1 MTEMSQPTYATAAAK
16 VFGRDRVMLVC
27 DWLAVALAAS
37 LPWSTS
43 ATGILVGLWLVALI
57 PTLDVAA
64 LRREVLTPAGGFPV
78 LLCALGVAGML
89 WADVSFKERWGG
101 LDSFLKLLVIPLM
114 LIHFRRS
121 ERGTWVMIG
130 FLVSCSALLALSWAL
145 LLFPEIPWPKKYSVG
160 VPVKDYVAQSA
171 IFTVCIAILLDL
183 ALKAWRSARA
193 DIASA
198 CLLLAMAFLANIFF
212 IAVSRTALLFLPV
225 LLLLFGIRRFDWKGT
240 LGLLAGFVVL
250 IAAVWPFSEYLQ
262 HRVGSILQ
270 EVQIY
275 RSENVRTSAG
285 ERLEF
290 WRKSLG
296 FIAEAPVIGH
306 GTGTIREQFRRV
318 ATGEEGVSALIAAN
332 PHNQTLAV
340 AIQLGL
346 VGVAALFAM
355 WIAHLLLFRGEGFA
369 AWVGL
374 VVVAQNIF
382 GSLFNTHLFD
392 FTHGWGYVIGV
403 GVAGGIVSAARSRK
417 PQPAATGTMEHEKAG
432 RCD

>member
-1 MTEMSQPTYATAAAK
+1 MSHPMHATTAAKA
-16 VFGRDRVMLVC
+16 FGRDRLVLAC

-43 ATGILVGLWLVALI
+43 ATGILAGLWLVALI
-57 PTLDVAA
+57 PTLDVTA
-64 LRREVLTPAGGFPV
+64 LRRELLTPAGGFPV
-78 LLCALGVAGML
+78 LLCALGLAGML
-89 WADVSFKERWGG
+89 WADVSFKERMGG
-101 LDSFLKLLVIPLM
+101 LDSFLKLLVIPL
-114 LIHFRRS
+114 LIFHFRRS
-121 ERGTWVMIG
+121 EGGAWVVKG
-130 FLVSCSALLALSWAL
+130 FLLSCCALLVLSWAQL
-145 LLFPEIPWPKKYSVG
+145 LYPGIPFTKKVSAG
-160 VPVKDYVAQSA
+160 VPVKDYVSQSA

-193 DIASA
+193 DIALA
-198 CLLLAMAFLANIFF
+198 CMLLAVAFLANIFF

-225 LLLLFGIRRFDWKGT
+225 LLLLFGLKRFDWKGT
-240 LGLLAGFVVL
+240 LGLLVGFVVL
-250 IAAVWPFSEYLQ
+250 IAAAWPFSAYLQ
-262 HRVGSILQ
+262 HRVGTILQ

-290 WRKSLG
+290 WKKSIG
-296 FIAEAPVIGH
+296 FVAAAPLIGH

-355 WIAHLLLFRGEGFA
+355 WIAHLLLFRGEGLA
-369 AWVGL
+369 AWIGL
-374 VVVAQNIF
+374 VVVVQNIV
-382 GSLFNTHLFD
+382 GSLFNSHLFD

-403 GVAGGIVSAARSRK
+403 GVAGGIVSAARSR
-417 PQPAATGTMEHEKAG
+417 QLHGGAVGVGTMEREKVG
-432 RCD
+432 HRD

>member
-1 MTEMSQPTYATAAAK
+1 MSHPMQATTAAKA
-16 VFGRDRVMLVC
+16 FGRDRLVPVC
-27 DWLAVALAAS
+27 DWLAVALTAS

-43 ATGILVGLWLVALI
+43 ATGILAGLWLVALI

-64 LRREVLTPAGGFPV
+64 LRREVLTPAGGLPV

-121 ERGTWVMIG
+121 ERGAWVVKG
-130 FLVSCSALLALSWAL
+130 FLLSCSALLVLSWAL

-183 ALKAWRSARA
+183 ALKAWRIARA
-193 DIASA
+193 DIALA
-198 CLLLAMAFLANIFF
+198 YMLLAIAFLANIFF

-225 LLLLFGIRRFDWKGT
+225 LLLLFGLKRFDWKGT
-240 LGLLAGFVVL
+240 LGLLAGFVAL
-250 IAAVWPFSEYLQ
+250 IAAAWPFSEYLQ
-262 HRVGSILQ
+262 RRVGTILQ

-290 WRKSLG
+290 WKKSLG
-296 FIAEAPVIGH
+296 FIAEAPLIGH

-318 ATGEEGVSALIAAN
+318 ATGDEGVSALIAAN

-355 WIAHLLLFRGEGFA
+355 WIAHLLLFRGEGLA
-369 AWVGL
+369 AWIGL
-374 VVVAQNIF
+374 VVVVQNIV
-382 GSLFNTHLFD
+382 GSLFNSHLFD

-403 GVAGGIVSAARSRK
+403 GVAGGIVSAARSLQ
-417 PQPAATGTMEHEKAG
+417 PQGGVVGAGTMEREKAG
-432 RCD
+432 HRD